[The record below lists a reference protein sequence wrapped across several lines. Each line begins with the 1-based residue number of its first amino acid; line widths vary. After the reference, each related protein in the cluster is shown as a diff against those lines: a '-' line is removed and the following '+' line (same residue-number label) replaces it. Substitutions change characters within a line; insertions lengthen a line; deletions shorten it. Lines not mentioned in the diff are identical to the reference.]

1 MVKQTIKEKI
11 RQRRSQMLVHSYIY
25 YEKDDC
31 IVDDFQWQEWAN
43 ELRDLQ
49 NNNPNECNI
58 GFYDKEFEGWTGAG
72 GSHLP
77 LQDPKVIAKAMK
89 VFLYNDNK
97 V

>member
-1 MVKQTIKEKI
+1 
-11 RQRRSQMLVHSYIY
+11 MLVHSYIY

-31 IVDDFQWQEWAN
+31 IVDDFKWQEWAN

-49 NNNPNECNI
+49 NSHPEECNI
-58 GFYDKEFEGWTGAG
+58 GFYDKEFKGWTGAG

-89 VFLYNDNK
+89 VFLYNEQK